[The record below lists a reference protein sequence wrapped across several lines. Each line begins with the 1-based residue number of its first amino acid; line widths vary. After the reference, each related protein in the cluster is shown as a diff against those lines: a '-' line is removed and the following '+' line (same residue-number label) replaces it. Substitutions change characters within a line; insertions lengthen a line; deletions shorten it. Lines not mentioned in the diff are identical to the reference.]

1 MEIQLYN
8 LYWGETLVLRNAT
21 AGEVNERVGKRIK
34 IAYYAD
40 LDVRIAGRWRVERSY
55 LQEDAKSIE
64 RKKNMLLDWEQLIAP
79 FKKVIWVT
87 MVDRNTKVLRIKK

>member
-8 LYWGETLVLRNAT
+8 LYWGETLVLRDAT

-40 LDVRIAGRWRVERSY
+40 LDVRIAGRWRVER
-55 LQEDAKSIE
+55 
-64 RKKNMLLDWEQLIAP
+64 
-79 FKKVIWVT
+79 
-87 MVDRNTKVLRIKK
+87 